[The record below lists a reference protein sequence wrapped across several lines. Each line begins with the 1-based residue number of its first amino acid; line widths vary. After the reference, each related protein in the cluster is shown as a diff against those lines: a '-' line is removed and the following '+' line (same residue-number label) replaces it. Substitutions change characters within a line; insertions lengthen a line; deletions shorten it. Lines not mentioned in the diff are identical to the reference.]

1 MSDSNNEQQRTCGA
15 ANLCKQPLSY
25 FLSCSFLFFFPSD
38 TYWQTESG
46 GILLSPLPGA
56 TTLKPGSATF
66 PFFGVEPALLD
77 PVSHKELPQT
87 LGEETTGA
95 LVVKRSWPGIART
108 VLGDHERYKTT
119 YFPSKEQPEFYVTGD
134 SARRDA
140 DGYWSAATAM
150 HEFSQQACQ
159 GLLFCSC

>member
-1 MSDSNNEQQRTCGA
+1 MTADAPSCQYRTANSGEDSVIQTASQAVVSHMSD
-15 ANLCKQPLSY
+15 LC
-25 FLSCSFLFFFPSD
+25 FLASVFLRSSD

-77 PVSHKELPQT
+77 PVSHKELPQNS
-87 LGEETTGA
+87 GEETTGA

-108 VLGDHERYKTT
+108 VLGDHERYKAT

-140 DGYWSAATAM
+140 DGYWSVASAM
-150 HEFSQQACQ
+150 HELS
-159 GLLFCSC
+159 